1 MDNQLDELIREI
13 AAKHGIAVSRDDPIL
28 VLQTINNRLL
38 HESAASQKAQLE
50 SFKEEMEGVSLRW
63 QTDSKEKAE
72 RILNAALAANK
83 EAMHQ
88 AISSATDGACEQVRR
103 ALEDAATRA
112 TVQARIAQRAAYINL
127 ASAGLLVL
135 ALVIQVL
142 WLHA

>member
-28 VLQTINNRLL
+28 ILQTINNRLL
-38 HESAASQKAQLE
+38 KDSAASQKAQLD

-63 QTDSKEKAE
+63 QSDSKEKAE
-72 RILNAALAANK
+72 RILNAALSASKN
-83 EAMHQ
+83 AMQQ

-103 ALEDAATRA
+103 AMEEAAIRA

-127 ASAGLLVL
+127 ASAGLLAL

-142 WLHA
+142 WLDV